1 MKSNTT
7 TSKQW
12 WTYQGLRHE
21 YSMNAYDHLSYNIQ
35 EIWYNM
41 RSGLYLKALP
51 THKNAYVGD
60 LDEGRKDS
68 TGQVDNLKLIN
79 SKYRLHILVNLIP
92 IVHG

>member
-1 MKSNTT
+1 
-7 TSKQW
+7 
-12 WTYQGLRHE
+12 
-21 YSMNAYDHLSYNIQ
+21 
-35 EIWYNM
+35 M

-79 SKYRLHILVNLIP
+79 SKYSLHILVNLIP